1 MIFSLSDE
9 NSLSRLLI
17 QLNLNCKFAKYT
29 NNKNL
34 PIYRGAIALII
45 PILMQINCIC
55 NWNKSAWP
63 LLLAN
68 ADQLGQVSE
77 MCDDFINEIY

>member
-1 MIFSLSDE
+1 
-9 NSLSRLLI
+9 
-17 QLNLNCKFAKYT
+17 
-29 NNKNL
+29 
-34 PIYRGAIALII
+34 
-45 PILMQINCIC
+45 MQINCIC